1 MVREP
6 HHDKKK
12 SFRLITMDIN
22 LKIKNEIA
30 SLLKKHGLKIKPQDL
45 REPPQAEMG
54 DISLPC
60 FILSKEMKK
69 SPEKIAE
76 DLAKVIKPSGFIIN
90 IKNIGSYLNF
100 LLDYAK
106 VTEMIL
112 TEIKKER
119 SDYGLNKTGSGQK
132 VMIEYSQP
140 NTHKEFHIGHVR
152 NICLGSALVN
162 LYQASG
168 YKVIAANYLGDIG
181 AHVAK
186 VLWYML
192 NYVNEADIG
201 PDKGEFLGQAYS
213 RAIVELNSDPEKQV
227 QVQEILQRLEAG
239 KDRDLMF
246 LWKQTRDWSL
256 DAFNEIYDELGIKF
270 NVDFFESIEEKEG
283 RKLLPML
290 LKQDFI
296 KESQGAIIADLE
308 EYKLGV
314 LVLLR
319 GDGTSLYGL
328 KDIPLAIKKFKKY
341 KIDKSLYIVDNRQ
354 SQYLKQIFK
363 ILELLGFKKD
373 MLHVPYEFVELKSG
387 IISSRTG
394 NVVTYEEVR
403 DAAMTKVVNETKIRH
418 VDWSEEKINEVSKK
432 IVLAALK
439 FGMIK
444 QASDKI
450 ITFDIEEALKID
462 GFTGPYLLYTNAR
475 LNSIL
480 KKAET
485 EGIKLTGKTDYK
497 ALESNIEKQL
507 IKDLLAYPQIVLE
520 AQIKNDPAILAQ
532 FIHRVCQN
540 FNTFYHELPVMKAE
554 SEIRLARIILIKAT
568 KQVLENSLAVLGMPI
583 LKEM

>member
-1 MVREP
+1 
-6 HHDKKK
+6 
-12 SFRLITMDIN
+12 MDIN

-30 SLLKKHGLKIKPQDL
+30 ALLKKHGLKIMPEDL

-69 SPEKIAE
+69 SPEIIAA
-76 DLAKVIKPSGFIIN
+76 DLAKVVKPSDLIIN
-90 IKNIGSYLNF
+90 IKNIGPYLNF

-106 VTEMIL
+106 VAEMIL
-112 TEIKKER
+112 TEIKKGR
-119 SDYGLNKTGSGQK
+119 GDYGLNQNGKGKK

-152 NICLGSALVN
+152 NICLGSAIVN
-162 LYQASG
+162 LYRVCG

-186 VLWYML
+186 VLWYMI
-192 NYVNEADIG
+192 NYVNETDIG

-213 RAIVELNSDPEKQV
+213 RAIVELNSDPEKQAH
-227 QVQEILQRLEAG
+227 VQEILQRLEAG
-239 KDRDLMF
+239 KDKDLMF

-256 DAFNEIYDELGIKF
+256 DAFNKIYDELGIKF
-270 NVDFFESIEEKEG
+270 NVEFFESIEEKEG

-308 EYKLGV
+308 PYKLGI

-341 KIDKSLYIVDNRQ
+341 KIDKSLYIIDNRQ

-373 MLHVPYEFVELKSG
+373 MVHVPYEFVELKSG

-394 NVVTYEEVR
+394 NVITYEEVR
-403 DAAMTKVVNETKIRH
+403 DAAMTKVVGETKVRH
-418 VDWSEEKINEVSKK
+418 VDWKEEKINEVSLK

-439 FGMIK
+439 FSMIK

-450 ITFDIEEALKID
+450 ITFDIDEALKLD
-462 GFTGPYLLYTNAR
+462 GFTGPYLLYANAR
-475 LNSIL
+475 MNSIL

-520 AQIKNDPAILAQ
+520 AQTKNDPAILAQ
-532 FIHRVCQN
+532 FIFRICQN

-554 SEIRLARIILIKAT
+554 SEIRLARLILIKSIR
-568 KQVLENSLAVLGMPI
+568 QVLENSLVLLGIPI